1 MTKYRPNKIYLEKE
15 VADNKYAAKILARFP
30 DVPLE
35 IIDDVSKFIKEENK
49 KGEIYDKREQPL
61 LLAKQRGSF
70 FEKCPGTKEH
80 LCCNY
85 YTLNIAVGCPFDCT
99 YCFLQSYTN
108 NPFYTIYVNLA
119 DMLTELKTK
128 LVPGRKIRIGTGE
141 FTDSL
146 ALEDISDFAVDYVPQ
161 ILALDPQ
168 IVVELK
174 TKSDNVAWL
183 QNFGYQDQLVLAWS
197 LNPPEIIA
205 SDERYAVSLKQ
216 RVEAAAKAI
225 AFGYKIALHFD
236 PIIYAPGWQQKY
248 FAVIDYLQ
256 AQLDPQKIAWLSL
269 GLLRFTP
276 SLKPVVERKFPESK
290 IIYGEFFP
298 GPDKKMRYPEPLR
311 IEVFKKMVQR
321 LQEWSLDLP
330 IYFCMESPAVWQAVL
345 GGLPAAV
352 NKLNHLFS

>member
-1 MTKYRPNKIYLEKE
+1 MIRYKPKKIYLEKE
-15 VADNKYAAKILARFP
+15 IAENAYALKILSKFP
-30 DVPLE
+30 EVAVD
-35 IIDDVSKFIKEENK
+35 IIDDVAKFIKEENK
-49 KGEIYDKREQPL
+49 KGSIYDKREQPL

-108 NPFYTIYVNLA
+108 NPFYTVYVNLE
-119 DMLTELKTK
+119 DMLAELKSK
-128 LVPGRKIRIGTGE
+128 LVPGKKIRIGTGE

-146 ALEDISDFAVDYVPQ
+146 ALEDISGFAREYVPR

-174 TKSDNVAWL
+174 TKSDNIDWL
-183 QNFGYQDQLVLAWS
+183 AGFGYQDQLVLAWS
-197 LNPPEIIA
+197 VNPPEIIA
-205 SDERYAVSLKQ
+205 KDERYAVRLEQ
-216 RVEAAAKAI
+216 RIDAAAKAI
-225 AFGYKIALHFD
+225 ELGYKIALHFD
-236 PIIYAPGWQQKY
+236 PIIYAAGWQEKY
-248 FAVIDYLQ
+248 FKVIDLLQ
-256 AQLDPQKIAWLSL
+256 EKLDPQKIAWLSL

-276 SLKPVVERKFPESK
+276 SLKPIVEQKFPDSK

-298 GPDKKMRYPEPLR
+298 GADKKMRYPEPLR
-311 IEVFKKMVQR
+311 IAVFKKMAER
-321 LQEWSLDLP
+321 LHDWSDELP
-330 IYFCMESPAVWQAVL
+330 VYFCMESSSVWQAVL
-345 GGLPAAV
+345 GGLPASA